1 MTNEVQLCYMTKTKN
16 RTPMLCQRRCR
27 LRRRQ
32 QAEDQ
37 AAEIIRVSL
46 RNLNLLGMDDNAA
59 GGGGTLGGSGGGILP
74 TFGVGG
80 DGSTNS
86 YSYARG
92 LSQEDR
98 REFIKNI
105 LVSRVRCCLRQC

>member
-1 MTNEVQLCYMTKTKN
+1 
-16 RTPMLCQRRCR
+16 MLCQRRCR

-46 RNLNLLGMDDNAA
+46 RNLNLLGMDDSTA
-59 GGGGTLGGSGGGILP
+59 GGFGTLGGSLGGILP
-74 TFGVGG
+74 AFGSGG
-80 DGSTNS
+80 GESSNS

-98 REFIKNI
+98 KEFIKNI
-105 LVSRVRCCLRQC
+105 LVSRVKYCLKSC

>member
-1 MTNEVQLCYMTKTKN
+1 
-16 RTPMLCQRRCR
+16 MLCQRRCR

-46 RNLNLLGMDDNAA
+46 RNLNLLGMDDSTA
-59 GGGGTLGGSGGGILP
+59 GGGGTLGGSGGLIP

-80 DGSTNS
+80 PASTNS